1 MEPVQLVS
9 SVEISRPELVA
20 FLQTLGAK
28 ADSTKIYDGVVYRGD
43 ANVWIVLD
51 REGIDEDDVEIFTQ
65 KLGNTPRTSI
75 VIDISR
81 AEGSEQLA
89 VEIVGRFAER
99 WPVVVD
105 NCLPEEIGGKVFT
118 ADELLELKASG
129 KGFWPQYAQ
138 VGQ

>member
-1 MEPVQLVS
+1 MVS

-28 ADSTKIYDGVVYRGD
+28 PDPNHIYDGHIIRNPAHIYV
-43 ANVWIVLD
+43 VLD

-65 KLGNTPRTSI
+65 KLGSIPRTSI

-89 VEIVGRFAER
+89 VEIVGKFAAR
-99 WPVVVD
+99 WPVIVD

-118 ADELLELKASG
+118 ADELLELKTSG

-138 VGQ
+138 VGP